1 MHGVR
6 NVDFISVVFVKYILI
21 RFMNLHIRA
30 DKQNQLKLRAE
41 MTDTDKAIVRSAGDK
56 SITREAVVILRQKM
70 ARESIYA
77 GTVRLKS
84 SM

>member
-1 MHGVR
+1 MHGVSK
-6 NVDFISVVFVKYILI
+6 VDFYPVLVRHISN

-41 MTDTDKAIVRSAGDK
+41 MTDTDKAIVRCARDK
-56 SITREAVVILRQKM
+56 SVTREAVIVLRQKM

-77 GTVRLKS
+77 G
-84 SM
+84 MPQD

>member
-1 MHGVR
+1 MHGVS
-6 NVDFISVVFVKYILI
+6 NVDFLCLAFVKCIPI

-30 DKQNQLKLRAE
+30 DKQNQLKLRAD

-56 SITREAVVILRQKM
+56 SITREAVVLLRQKM

-77 GTVRLKS
+77 GMRLN
-84 SM
+84 